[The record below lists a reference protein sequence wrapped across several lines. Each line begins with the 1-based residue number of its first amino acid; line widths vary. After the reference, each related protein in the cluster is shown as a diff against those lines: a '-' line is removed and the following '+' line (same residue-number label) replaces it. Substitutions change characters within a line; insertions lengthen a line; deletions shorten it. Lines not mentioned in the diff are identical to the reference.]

1 MHAVIHRR
9 HLLVTVALSSLLAL
23 AGCRASE
30 GYGPRSTMSDADAS
44 AACLDELSSLVVNSD
59 ADGLVAAFSEEARS
73 ADSDLAAKATE
84 VMSLMGG
91 GTLGDGDFWSS
102 QGNVR
107 TGSIYIISTATV
119 TAPDGTRWQMH
130 VTDCTL
136 NRDDPS
142 KVGLK
147 SIEVIPN
154 SDWDAPKGF
163 GWYNESDDFPAGIRL
178 ITSWEGWDPH
188 TSPYSPDW

>member
-1 MHAVIHRR
+1 MEAAIPRR
-9 HLLVTVALSSLLAL
+9 ALLAALPLALLAL
-23 AGCRASE
+23 AGCGSPE
-30 GYGPRSTMSDADAS
+30 GYGPRSTMSDEDAS
-44 AACLDELSSLVVNSD
+44 AACLDELSSLVANSD
-59 ADGLVAAFSEEARS
+59 ADGLVAAFSEATREQ
-73 ADSDLAAKATE
+73 DVELTSDAE
-84 VMSLMGG
+84 ELMGILG
-91 GTLGDGDFWSS
+91 GGMLSDGDFWSS
-102 QGNVR
+102 SRVYPSGYNR
-107 TGSIYIISTATV
+107 IISTATV
-119 TAPDGTRWQMH
+119 TAPDGSVWQLH

-136 NRDDPS
+136 DRDDPS

-178 ITSWEGWDPH
+178 ITSWDGWDPH